1 MKDYKILVIY
11 HNNDTDGYTSGA
23 LAKMFYDNVK
33 DVFKRIDIN
42 LIVEY
47 KGYNYGKDATVDTWL
62 NPFND
67 NEMKY
72 NHIVFIDVTPPM
84 VWFEIVEN
92 EIKNNQ
98 LFLTIFD
105 HHQFAYND
113 IINAY
118 GDLFLGPNACFFFDN
133 KICGA
138 KIFYKTIQNDVFAHI
153 FASNIIS
160 FLQLHKRIFG
170 SLVLNNL
177 VNNIERM
184 VTSIFG
190 NKKLDLIIDL
200 VDSYDTWKW
209 KNDNH
214 GLNALAIN
222 EFFIQADYKK
232 EDVTLNNFFHLFS
245 HLFSSFGPY
254 IFQSMLDKG
263 LAIIKEKQINALKQQ
278 HFIVD
283 IFGEKVCIINEKAN
297 TYSIDYVKSL
307 SEKALNQELSGPNFN
322 PEIEKYF
329 GIKCILFYNNIDWIK
344 KSINF
349 SLRQVKDGFDCNS
362 FAKVIAY
369 GNAGGHFAS
378 AGGSLSLSNFIKII
392 NQD

>member
-23 LAKMFYDNVK
+23 LAKMFYDNVR
-33 DVFKRIDIN
+33 DVFNRIDIN

-47 KGYNYGKDATVDTWL
+47 KGYNYGKDSTVDTWL
-62 NPFND
+62 NPFNE

-72 NHIVFIDVTPPM
+72 NHIVFIDVTPPL

-92 EIKNNQ
+92 EIKNGN
-98 LFLTIFD
+98 LFITIFD

-113 IINAY
+113 IMNRFNDVFSCKNVCY
-118 GDLFLGPNACFFFDN
+118 FFDN

-160 FLQLHKRIFG
+160 YLQLQKRIFG
-170 SLVLNNL
+170 DLVLNN
-177 VNNIERM
+177 VVINIERM

-209 KNDNH
+209 KNDDH

-222 EFFIQADYKK
+222 EFLIQLDYKK
-232 EDVTLNNFFHLFS
+232 EDLTLEYVYQLFS
-245 HLFSSFGPY
+245 NFGTD
-254 IFQSMLDKG
+254 FFRTMLDKG
-263 LAIIKEKQINALKQQ
+263 HEIIKVKEKQALKQQ

-307 SEKALNQELSGPNFN
+307 SDKALNQELSGPNFN

-329 GIKCILFYNNIDWIK
+329 DIKCILFYNNIDWIK
-344 KSINF
+344 QSINF

-362 FAKVIAY
+362 FAKEIAN
-369 GNAGGHFAS
+369 GNAGGHLAAS
-378 AGGSLSLSNFIKII
+378 GGSLSLNNFTKII

>member
-23 LAKMFYDNVK
+23 LAKMFYDNVR
-33 DVFKRIDIN
+33 DVFNRIDIN

-47 KGYNYGKDATVDTWL
+47 KGYNYGKDSTVDTWL
-62 NPFND
+62 NPFNE

-72 NHIVFIDVTPPM
+72 NHIVFIDVTPPL

-92 EIKNNQ
+92 EIKNGN
-98 LFLTIFD
+98 LFITIFD

-113 IINAY
+113 IMNRFNDVFSCKNVCY
-118 GDLFLGPNACFFFDN
+118 FFDN

-160 FLQLHKRIFG
+160 YLQLQKRIFG
-170 SLVLNNL
+170 DLVLNN
-177 VNNIERM
+177 VVINIERM

-209 KNDNH
+209 KNDDH

-222 EFFIQADYKK
+222 EFLIQLDYKK
-232 EDVTLNNFFHLFS
+232 EDLTLEYVYQLFS
-245 HLFSSFGPY
+245 NFGTD
-254 IFQSMLDKG
+254 FFRTMLDKG
-263 LAIIKEKQINALKQQ
+263 HEIIKVKEKQALKQQ

-307 SEKALNQELSGPNFN
+307 SDKALNQELSGPNFN

-329 GIKCILFYNNIDWIK
+329 DIKCILFYNNIDWIK
-344 KSINF
+344 QSINF

-362 FAKVIAY
+362 FAKEIAN
-369 GNAGGHFAS
+369 GNAGGHLAAS
-378 AGGSLSLSNFIKII
+378 GGSLSLTKFIELI
-392 NQD
+392 NN

>member
-11 HNNDTDGYTSGA
+11 HNNDTDGYASGA
-23 LAKMFYDNVK
+23 LAQMFYDNVK
-33 DVFKRIDIN
+33 DVFNKIDIN

-47 KGYNYGKDATVDTWL
+47 KGYNYGQDSKFDTWL
-62 NPFND
+62 IPFNNND
-67 NEMKY
+67 MKY
-72 NHIVFIDVTPPM
+72 NHIVFIDVTPPL

-92 EIKNNQ
+92 EIKNEQ
-98 LFLTIFD
+98 LFVTIFD
-105 HHQFAYND
+105 HHQFTYND
-113 IINAY
+113 IMNRFNH
-118 GDLFLGPNACFFFDN
+118 LFLGPNAYFFFDN

-138 KIFYKTIQNDVFAHI
+138 KIFYKSIQNEVFSHI

-177 VNNIERM
+177 VNKIERM
-184 VTSIFG
+184 VKSIFG

-200 VDSYDTWKW
+200 VDSLDTWKW

-222 EFFIQADYKK
+222 EFFCQLDYKK
-232 EDVTLNNFFHLFS
+232 EDVTLKSFFHLFS
-245 HLFSSFGPY
+245 NFDTDFLK
-254 IFQSMLDKG
+254 SMLSKG
-263 LAIIKEKQINALKQQ
+263 HEIIKGKEKQALKQQ

-307 SEKALNQELSGPNFN
+307 SDKALNQELSGPNFN
-322 PEIEKYF
+322 PEIEK
-329 GIKCILFYNNIDWIK
+329 
-344 KSINF
+344 
-349 SLRQVKDGFDCNS
+349 
-362 FAKVIAY
+362 
-369 GNAGGHFAS
+369 
-378 AGGSLSLSNFIKII
+378 
-392 NQD
+392 

>member
-11 HNNDTDGYTSGA
+11 HNNDTDGYASGA
-23 LAKMFYDNVK
+23 LAKMFYENVK

-47 KGYNYGKDATVDTWL
+47 KGYNYGKDSTVDTWL
-62 NPFND
+62 NPFNG

-92 EIKNNQ
+92 EIINGN
-98 LFLTIFD
+98 LFITIFD
-105 HHQFAYND
+105 HHQFAHND

-138 KIFYKTIQNDVFAHI
+138 KIFYKSIQNDVFAHI

-160 FLQLHKRIFG
+160 YLQLQKRIFG
-170 SLVLNNL
+170 DLVLNNVVL
-177 VNNIERM
+177 NIERM

-222 EFFIQADYKK
+222 EFLIQADYKK
-232 EDVTLNNFFHLFS
+232 EDLTLEYVYQLFS
-245 HLFSSFGPY
+245 NFGTD
-254 IFQSMLDKG
+254 FLRNMLDKG
-263 LAIIKEKQINALKQQ
+263 YEIIKDKQKNALKQQ

-283 IFGEKVCIINEKAN
+283 IFGEKVLIINEKAN

-307 SEKALNQELSGPNFN
+307 SDKALNQELSGPNFN

-329 GIKCILFYNNIDWIK
+329 GVKCILFYNNIDWIK

-362 FAKVIAY
+362 FAKEIAN

-378 AGGSLSLSNFIKII
+378 SGGSLSLNEFMEII
-392 NQD
+392 NQN